1 MRNCFQILIL
11 ILLFHC
17 HCAIMSQTDSVITG
31 EESANNSVRID
42 DTNEIELQ
50 QTEASSRRSRIDSL
64 RKIVHGYP
72 VILNSKDTLFVIHSH
87 IGEFSPKER
96 AARITKRINNLM
108 RDEFLI
114 IDSIIVV
121 RSHSTYEIVY
131 DGTIIMSVS
140 ESDAMWY
147 DKSAFNLANE
157 LCIIIQE
164 SILKAKK
171 DRSLSM
177 IFQRIGLALIVILI
191 LGLLMWL
198 IGRGKTLLLQYI
210 NSNHDRLFKKLS
222 YKDYTFL
229 TAERGIQL
237 SLLIIKSARWF
248 IYALLFYISL
258 PIIFSI
264 FPFSRNWSYSLI
276 TFIWSPFKGIL
287 HAVWDYLPNL
297 FTILVI
303 YFVIRFFIRFI
314 KYIFTEIGVEK
325 LKIPGFYYDWAMP
338 TFSIVKFLLYAFML
352 VLIYPYLPA
361 SDSDIFKGV
370 SIFIGVLLSLGSS
383 SAIGN
388 MMAGLMTTYMRP
400 FKIGDRIS
408 ISDVSG
414 EVVEKTLLV
423 TRLKTSKNEIV
434 TIPNS
439 SILSGNTINYT
450 IEAKEKGLIIHTT
463 VTIGYDV
470 PWKDVHQ
477 ALIEAALRG
486 EMILKEPKP
495 FVFQTSLDDFFVSYQ
510 INAYTKEAN
519 KQGSVYSNLHQQIQN
534 VFNEKGI
541 EILSPHYRAD
551 RDGNMTTIPSQRM
564 SNGDKEQKLQS

>member
-96 AARITKRINNLM
+96 AARITNRVNNLM

-114 IDSIIVV
+114 FDSIVVV

-147 DKSAFNLANE
+147 DKSAINLANE

-177 IFQRIGLALIVILI
+177 MFQRIGLALIVILI

-210 NSNHDRLFKKLS
+210 NKNHDRLFKKLS

-229 TAERGIQL
+229 TAERGTQL

-264 FPFSRNWSYSLI
+264 FPFSRNWSHSLI

-287 HAVWDYLPNL
+287 YAVWDYLPNL

-314 KYIFTEIGVEK
+314 KYIFTEIGAEK

-338 TFSIVKFLLYAFML
+338 TYSIVKFLLYAFML

-408 ISDVSG
+408 ISNVSG

-423 TRLKTSKNEIV
+423 TRLKTPKNEIV

-495 FVFQTSLDDFFVSYQ
+495 FVFQTSLDDFYVSYQ

-534 VFNEKGI
+534 IFNEKGI
-541 EILSPHYRAD
+541 EILSPHYQAD
-551 RDGNMTTIPSQRM
+551 RDGNLTTIPSQYM
-564 SNGDKEQKLQS
+564 SNGDKEQKL